1 MIECVLDL
9 HADLG
14 ECPTWS
20 ARDQRL
26 YWVDIGNR
34 AVYRFDPA
42 TGENERRELAVRPG
56 SLALTGDP
64 DRLLVAAEHQL
75 LDMTWS
81 TGETTVRADIEP
93 DGDNKRLND
102 GRCDPAGRFWVG
114 SMDLPSS
121 SGQKAGMLHR
131 FEPDGTH
138 EVVATGVTV
147 SNGLAFS
154 PDGST
159 MYWADTGRATVW
171 AYDFDLDSGT
181 RTNERVFLDFSGSD
195 LPGKP
200 DGACV
205 DEDGCYWVAC
215 VYGWSLLRATPDGKV
230 DRIIELPIE
239 RPTMPAFGGP
249 DLDTIYLTSLRHGGS
264 VDLAPGQP
272 QAGGVFALT
281 PGVKGIPEPVF
292 GG

>member
-1 MIECVLDL
+1 MIDCVLDI

-20 ARDQRL
+20 VRDQRL
-26 YWVDIGNR
+26 YWIDIGNR
-34 AVYRFDPA
+34 AVYRYDPA
-42 TGENERRELAVRPG
+42 TGENEKRELAGRPG
-56 SLALTGDP
+56 SFALTGDP
-64 DRLLVAAEHQL
+64 DRLLVAAEHQI
-75 LDMTWS
+75 LDLTWS
-81 TGETTVRADIEP
+81 TGAATVRADIEP
-93 DGDNKRLND
+93 EGDHKRLND

-114 SMDLPSS
+114 SMDLPSRS
-121 SGQKAGMLHR
+121 DQKAGMLHR

-154 PDGST
+154 PDSST

-215 VYGWSLLRATPDGKV
+215 VYGWSLLRATPGGAI

-249 DLDTIYLTSLRHGGS
+249 DLDTIYLTSISHEGS
-264 VDLAPGQP
+264 VELAPGQP
-272 QAGGVFALT
+272 QAGGVFAIT
-281 PGVKGIPEPVF
+281 PGVKGLPEPVF